1 MAALSGDL
9 AAIRR
14 LFTQEADF
22 SPAQQQA
29 ILATL
34 AGFDL
39 HRKIR
44 FRSSTNVEDAERFS
58 GAGLYDSYSG
68 CLADDLDGDTR
79 GPSRCDPTEANERGV
94 FRAIKKVYASFYN
107 DNAFVERLRHGIN
120 EAEVGMGL
128 LVHYSF
134 PDEIEQANGV
144 ATLKITRAHEPA
156 ARTVE
161 AELVTQAGAVSV
173 ANPEANAAPEV
184 VRVHRSGSA
193 APTLTRQQQSGLVLL
208 GATVLAWP
216 ADYETLFVLLDRAA
230 QAYCA
235 LFPDKADVTLDL
247 EYKQIA
253 PGRLIVKQIREIPR
267 VELTAPLVVN
277 DVEQMVVLQYSG
289 ALRAGGTLIDLFSN
303 HRLKSAW
310 RFRMSPLGL
319 SFLVDGTYRDGD
331 TNKTAGGPIGG
342 FPEAQFTVEHDRVV
356 YSWRWGE
363 GETTRMVRLNLTF
376 PYDLEGADLP
386 LVFLSDAVMEL
397 GVEYATPQP
406 FLRWWEPWTWGT
418 RTNEVALL
426 EPLERLQQGTRA
438 APLSLTVG
446 RMSIV
451 SDTTTGILLHPRARA
466 ARLPHRWWNRGPG
479 PIQGDPHH
487 GSGFPAHCSAE

>member
-247 EYKQIA
+247 EYK
-253 PGRLIVKQIREIPR
+253 
-267 VELTAPLVVN
+267 
-277 DVEQMVVLQYSG
+277 
-289 ALRAGGTLIDLFSN
+289 
-303 HRLKSAW
+303 
-310 RFRMSPLGL
+310 
-319 SFLVDGTYRDGD
+319 
-331 TNKTAGGPIGG
+331 
-342 FPEAQFTVEHDRVV
+342 
-356 YSWRWGE
+356 
-363 GETTRMVRLNLTF
+363 
-376 PYDLEGADLP
+376 ADC
-386 LVFLSDAVMEL
+386 
-397 GVEYATPQP
+397 
-406 FLRWWEPWTWGT
+406 
-418 RTNEVALL
+418 
-426 EPLERLQQGTRA
+426 
-438 APLSLTVG
+438 
-446 RMSIV
+446 
-451 SDTTTGILLHPRARA
+451 
-466 ARLPHRWWNRGPG
+466 PG
-479 PIQGDPHH
+479 PADREAD
-487 GSGFPAHCSAE
+487 S